1 MENFRSFVSRRIVE
15 VLAEV
20 HSDGRIVESEIF
32 REVVYTREEVGVE
45 LEDWKEL
52 VKSQLSIPVKSNRVE
67 NSPSVP

>member
-1 MENFRSFVSRRIVE
+1 MF
-15 VLAEV
+15 AEI

-32 REVVYTREEVGVE
+32 REVVDTREEVGVE

>member
-1 MENFRSFVSRRIVE
+1 LENFGSFVRRCVVE
-15 VLAEV
+15 VFAEI

-32 REVVYTREEVGVE
+32 REVVDTREEVGVE

>member
-1 MENFRSFVSRRIVE
+1 VF
-15 VLAEV
+15 AEI

-32 REVVYTREEVGVE
+32 REVVDTREEVGVE

>member
-1 MENFRSFVSRRIVE
+1 

-52 VKSQLSIPVKSNRVE
+52 VKSQLSIPVKK
-67 NSPSVP
+67 